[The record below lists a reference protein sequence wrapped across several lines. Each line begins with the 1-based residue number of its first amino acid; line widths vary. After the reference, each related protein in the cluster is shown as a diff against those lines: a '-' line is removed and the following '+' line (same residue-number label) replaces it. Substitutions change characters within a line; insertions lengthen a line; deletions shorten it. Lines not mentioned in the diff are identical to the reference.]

1 MEKHDAYTR
10 LAAPLLNRFEKQVL
24 ERNHLLNADHVFL
37 VKRLRAFVQ
46 CLGADLVKAD
56 ARDSTKAVAKSA
68 IALAKSLGDQDAE
81 LVGLSELQHLFCG
94 YHADSLSSLAQTV
107 IPPQEQLLPGQMD
120 VCFAEAVQRLL
131 WVATPEAV
139 CRSLKPSRIK
149 NLVEDFGVDSGKVY
163 FKDQVHTGALCISFI
178 SWFVLFDFC
187 FIVIIFRC
195 CPV

>member
-1 MEKHDAYTR
+1 MQSDGPLDCPRHAHVFIPLVLHATR
-10 LAAPLLNRFEKQVL
+10 MLTEFMPL
-24 ERNHLLNADHVFL
+24 ERPRTNRPTGS
-37 VKRLRAFVQ
+37 K
-46 CLGADLVKAD
+46 
-56 ARDSTKAVAKSA
+56 TVAKSA

-81 LVGLSELQHLFCG
+81 LVGLAELQHLFCG

-163 FKDQVHTGALCISFI
+163 FKDQVHTGA
-178 SWFVLFDFC
+178 VLFFVCVC
-187 FIVIIFRC
+187 FVAHFEVLFVVPCER
-195 CPV
+195 VYFLS